1 MIRSYAILGM
11 CILACIILAGCAH
24 DAGKIEL
31 QTVNVPVPVH
41 CKPNI
46 KPSET
51 FPDTDQALK
60 SAPDIFER
68 VKLLLAGRDLRTAR
82 VNELEVALQA
92 CE

>member
-1 MIRSYAILGM
+1 MKRTYTVLTP
-11 CILACIILAGCAH
+11 CLLASVMLAGCAH
-24 DAGKIEL
+24 DPGKIEL

-82 VNELEVALQA
+82 VN
-92 CE
+92 